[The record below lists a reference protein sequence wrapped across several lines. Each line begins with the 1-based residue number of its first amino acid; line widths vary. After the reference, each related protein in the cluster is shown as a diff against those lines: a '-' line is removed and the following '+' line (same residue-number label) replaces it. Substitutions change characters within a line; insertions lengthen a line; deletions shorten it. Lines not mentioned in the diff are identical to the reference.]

1 MTRVFSNP
9 NFNGVLSSEPF
20 GTNSAALEMD
30 AACGQFSEHALDSV
44 NLLAMTAGGLT
55 YRLARVASLSAL
67 SPLPSLL
74 RSPLA
79 SALSLSLEVFAFRG
93 VNHAFHSTEES
104 VWNAQGFVRDYTNFA
119 CLKGFGHYFQSSNA
133 FLRHGFQNLGMMAG
147 EEATTLL
154 QLTPQSHSSFS
165 ERFVQASVTN
175 LALGAGTFLSAW
187 VTGHRLATLEKTWMQ
202 TSHSLLNST
211 QEHRSPVLSQ
221 MSKELSEI
229 EYREILASQYPY
241 TRSAEL
247 PHGERSEGHQV
258 REAFRRRRQALNPQ
272 SENFAADF
280 GDYTRLWEVTARRWG
295 ADQFFAYVGR
305 EESKALRETL
315 RTPEFDLEDGIV
327 PWVFR
332 PEVARWFEVLPNAS
346 GEAREWFHYLA
357 RAYEVKSPLEPY
369 IILAEKIDERGG
381 VGDIERLVP
390 QIRDRMVAYEV
401 DGMRPDTVV
410 RFNELCRLFR
420 VLSDKLP
427 DHHAENNQALDVLL
441 RTVNRCPEKLG
452 LFLPL
457 LCRLIQKRQGAF
469 EENQAGEILG
479 VLTNLNF
486 GRAQTRALEIRFV
499 NAVLDRRLEITDWL
513 YARLA
518 HEYLSYEPAVSSEC
532 DVAGAQMIVR
542 IAALSQ
548 EARQSAILE
557 RLRVIRT
564 DALAFLNRT
573 SYLGRL
579 SLDPVHILEMKRRS
593 SNFADPF
600 APGVIEYFEAE
611 LKKGK
616 DEDVDLHG
624 YLRPFDAEAA
634 DIHGFCENIARAVRR
649 LRFFS
654 ILMKVVEEDFLSKGT
669 DPYSFHEMNW
679 RQYLEALETGD
690 LQTLR
695 SSTEMKHIWETRV
708 SASLRSFREEAA
720 RVAEQIGTSRGA
732 LIREAMA
739 AFDFVRNPETRE
751 EFEFETVEQVEKVL
765 DYVREK
771 DSSPEAVRARA
782 SRSDYIRARYRAEA
796 LDPRRFSFGR
806 ENIRPEDVGASPAVT
821 AGGPQHQLR
830 EYTPELEAQR
840 EGFPHWM
847 GAMTPATNPA
857 DVAVVAAGPQHQI
870 PSVAD
875 VMAERAV
882 SPLDLDEFGSPRTYS
897 RPPSPS
903 FHATILN
910 GLHVPLGT
918 MRGDPYA
925 PPASI
930 DINEIRM
937 GEPHG
942 TATAMQERVEEVVP
956 RMFTDEEYQRAFELS
971 VVTRDLRARVVA
983 NENPRDASLLAIHT
997 VLRDIFS
1004 GPQGF
1009 AAFPQAAELTDMLIA
1024 GRLNNQ
1030 EIARMVDAIE
1040 TMANGHP
1047 LSHVLAQLLRNHS
1060 QFPDRV
1066 EPNRAPSSRRIH
1078 HMERPSLERNLER
1091 GNELEPYTAAEEAI
1105 RQEIQELGEML
1116 FENIQLRFENG
1127 WERDWEIRQ
1136 VTHLMGDAI
1145 RRLAQGEYRARRI
1158 DAPPTVLQ
1166 GDVQDVDSNIILER
1180 LRYLA
1185 RGNFPQ
1191 DAESPSPEVS
1201 NAIERPLTP
1210 EEQEYLDRSDNYGDR
1225 GY

>member
-9 NFNGVLSSEPF
+9 NFNGALSSEPF
-20 GTNSAALEMD
+20 EANSAALEMD

-272 SENFAADF
+272 SEDFAADF

-332 PEVARWFEVLPNAS
+332 SEVARWFEALPNGS
-346 GEAREWFHYLA
+346 GEARDWFRYLS
-357 RAYEVKSPLEPY
+357 RAYEANSPLEPY

-381 VGDIERLVP
+381 VGDIERLAP
-390 QIRDRMVAYEV
+390 RIRERMAA
-401 DGMRPDTVV
+401 
-410 RFNELCRLFR
+410 CRLNEAEPISVASFKR
-420 VLSDKLP
+420 LCLLYNALSNRLP
-427 DHHAENNQALDVLL
+427 HDHAENNEALTAFLQL
-441 RTVNRCPEKLG
+441 ANISSEKLDA
-452 LFLPL
+452 LLPL
-457 LCRLIQKRQGAF
+457 LCQLARKRQGSF
-469 EENQAGEILG
+469 EEQQAQE
-479 VLTNLNF
+479 VLCLLSTFDF
-486 GRAQTRALEIRFV
+486 GRARTRADQIQFV
-499 NAVLDRRLEITDWL
+499 HAVLDRRLKIPDKA
-513 YARLA
+513 YSRLA
-518 HEYLSYEPAVSSEC
+518 YEYLYHGHAISSEC
-532 DVAGAQMIVR
+532 DLAGAQMIVR
-542 IAALSQ
+542 IAALSNQ
-548 EARQSAILE
+548 AREQIIIEKLIM
-557 RLRVIRT
+557 VRT
-564 DALAFLNRT
+564 DTLAFLRN
-573 SYLGRL
+573 SGLGSRR
-579 SLDPVHILEMKRRS
+579 LDPIHLLEMKLRS
-593 SNFADPF
+593 SNFRDPF
-600 APGVIEYFEAE
+600 ASEVIEYFEME
-611 LKKGK
+611 LNKVKG
-616 DEDVDLHG
+616 DVNLQG
-624 YLRPFDAEAA
+624 FLRPNDAKPA

-669 DPYSFHEMNW
+669 DPDSFHEMNW
-679 RQYLEALETGD
+679 AQYLEALETGD

-695 SSTEMKHIWETRV
+695 STTEMKHLWETRV
-708 SASLRSFREEAA
+708 SASLRSFREEAG

-739 AFDFVRNPETRE
+739 SFGFVRNPETGE
-751 EFEFETVEQVEKVL
+751 EFAFETVKEVEKVL
-765 DYVREK
+765 AYVRRMGINSAE
-771 DSSPEAVRARA
+771 DNFQPSDLATSENTVVRSSKNAVNRINPT
-782 SRSDYIRARYRAEA
+782 SMSVGSFPFFVD
-796 LDPRRFSFGR
+796 DPPRGTGECAGR
-806 ENIRPEDVGASPAVT
+806 EGSEREVDLNAHSPSGAEPVEAEPARVSGAA
-821 AGGPQHQLR
+821 AGGPQQQIFSVAETAAAVDQLSNR
-830 EYTPELEAQR
+830 IEGRRETADASARRNPQLIEYTPE
-840 EGFPHWM
+840 
-847 GAMTPATNPA
+847 
-857 DVAVVAAGPQHQI
+857 
-870 PSVAD
+870 S
-875 VMAERAV
+875 
-882 SPLDLDEFGSPRTYS
+882 
-897 RPPSPS
+897 
-903 FHATILN
+903 
-910 GLHVPLGT
+910 
-918 MRGDPYA
+918 
-925 PPASI
+925 
-930 DINEIRM
+930 
-937 GEPHG
+937 
-942 TATAMQERVEEVVP
+942 ERVEEVVP
-956 RMFTDEEYQRAFELS
+956 RMFTDEEYQRAYELS
-971 VVTRDLRARVVA
+971 VVTRDLRAQVVA

-1004 GPQGF
+1004 GPEGF
-1009 AAFPQAAELTDMLIA
+1009 AAFPQAAELTDILIA

-1040 TMANGHP
+1040 TTANGHP
-1047 LSHVLAQLLRNHS
+1047 LSHALAQLLRNHS

-1066 EPNRAPSSRRIH
+1066 EPNRAPTRRRIQ
-1078 HMERPSLERNLER
+1078 HMERSPLERQLER
-1091 GNELEPYTAAEEAI
+1091 GNELAPYTAEENAI
-1105 RQEIQELGEML
+1105 REEIQELGEML
-1116 FENIQLRFENG
+1116 LGNIRLRFEEG

-1136 VTHLMGDAI
+1136 VNNLMEDAI
-1145 RRLAQGEYRARRI
+1145 RRLAEGGYRARRI